1 MTKEVDIDISSDLE
15 RTPGGEIDERK
26 LEQEYLDAEKG
37 KMNTIQVFV
46 FVWFL

>member
-1 MTKEVDIDISSDLE
+1 MTKEVDIDISPDFE
-15 RTPGGEIDERK
+15 RTPGGEIDELRV
-26 LEQEYLDAEKG
+26 EQQYLDAEKG

>member
-1 MTKEVDIDISSDLE
+1 MTKEVDVDISPDFE
-15 RTPGGEIDERK
+15 RTPGGELDERK
-26 LEQEYLDAEKG
+26 LAQESLDAEKG